1 MVRKAITELYL
12 NVKIRSQEEI
22 AKMNEEAMETEKSKL
37 ACIDTLDIIDYI
49 KQSVEILMHMRMD
62 EFELFK
68 NNWNAQEKMR
78 KAQVAHEKE
87 KLKAKIR
94 GEGAAPTEKKRNET
108 RLFEKVKHELMSNQS
123 SLASLDPMGASASQ
137 RGFTSSMGK
146 SAHSQAKLDKQALA
160 YEKMLI
166 KLESDIRM
174 HIRVEQQLKL
184 HIEQMQTQTD
194 EIIRDNQHKK
204 AHIQSL
210 TARLHDLEAGL
221 EHAQSGQKE
230 LVHALEDQI
239 KQLQQR
245 LHQQERVM
253 NEQMQKKEKFYKAQ
267 IQKLQQESKASGSST
282 HQSQKVTSFQSD
294 KFMGGMGVRSGE
306 QLGGMHNCGPDGS
319 EDNYTY
325 NAAGMPA
332 QKNFSGVA
340 GKISLGAT
348 VGTCTLGE
356 STEGGGG
363 LTRYTGVSMG
373 PGLGGKLDGVGQS
386 LGVHHQAPNSATLQ
400 KFGRKDKRALNN

>member
-1 MVRKAITELYL
+1 MLLTFKIFLQQSSAKMVRKAITELYL

-22 AKMNEEAMETEKSKL
+22 AKMNEEAMDTEKSKL

-94 GEGAAPTEKKRNET
+94 GDGAAPTERKRNET

-146 SAHSQAKLDKQALA
+146 SSHSQAKLDKQALA

-210 TARLHDLEAGL
+210 TVRLHDLEAGL

-230 LVHALEDQI
+230 LIHALEDQI
-239 KQLQQR
+239 K
-245 LHQQERVM
+245 
-253 NEQMQKKEKFYKAQ
+253 
-267 IQKLQQESKASGSST
+267 
-282 HQSQKVTSFQSD
+282 
-294 KFMGGMGVRSGE
+294 
-306 QLGGMHNCGPDGS
+306 
-319 EDNYTY
+319 
-325 NAAGMPA
+325 
-332 QKNFSGVA
+332 
-340 GKISLGAT
+340 
-348 VGTCTLGE
+348 
-356 STEGGGG
+356 
-363 LTRYTGVSMG
+363 
-373 PGLGGKLDGVGQS
+373 
-386 LGVHHQAPNSATLQ
+386 
-400 KFGRKDKRALNN
+400 